1 MRTMKLIILDC
12 DGTLVDSQ
20 NGICEAMVH
29 AFTALGLAVP
39 SRAATLAIVG
49 LSLPEAFAAL
59 APEHDAGV
67 RAELAKR
74 YRAAFVEM
82 KRDPALHEPLFEG
95 VGAAIEALSGRPDIA
110 LGIATGKPRRAIDRL
125 FEREGWAKCFLTVQT
140 ADDHPSKPHPAMI
153 HAAMAD
159 AGVGPERTVMVG
171 DTTFDVQMALAAGS
185 GALGVAWGYH
195 PVEELRDAGAHGVI
209 EACRHLPAG
218 IDAYF
223 ARREQ
228 AA

>member
-1 MRTMKLIILDC
+1 MRLVILDC

-29 AFTALGLAVP
+29 AFSGLGLAAP

-59 APEHDAGV
+59 APGCTS
-67 RAELAKR
+67 AERRKLSDR
-74 YRAAFVEM
+74 YKSAFLEL
-82 KRDPALHEPLFEG
+82 KRDPALHEPVFDG
-95 VGAAIEALSGRPDIA
+95 MGAAVESLSGRKDVV
-110 LGIATGKPRRAIDRL
+110 LGIATGKSRRGIDRL
-125 FEREGWAKCFLTVQT
+125 FQREGWAKHFLTIQT
-140 ADDHPSKPHPAMI
+140 ADDHPSKPHPAMVM
-153 HAAMAD
+153 AAMRE
-159 AGVGPERTVMVG
+159 AGVAPGETVMVG
-171 DTTFDVQMALAAGS
+171 DTTFDMKMALAAGS

-195 PVEELRDAGAHGVI
+195 PADELRAAGAHGVV
-209 EACRHLPAG
+209 EACQHLPDE

-223 ARREQ
+223 SQREN